1 MRKNGAFAGETV
13 DPLWTR
19 AMYERYLTH
28 WACDYLV
35 WRKLSGYALGPCPGV
50 IDDDPADEAAA
61 DAFAMAAE
69 QC

>member
-13 DPLWTR
+13 DLLWTR
-19 AMYERYLTH
+19 AMYERYLTQ
-28 WACDYLV
+28 WACDYLA
-35 WRKLSGYALGPCPGV
+35 WRKLRGYELGHAPSV

-61 DAFAMAAE
+61 DAYAMAAE